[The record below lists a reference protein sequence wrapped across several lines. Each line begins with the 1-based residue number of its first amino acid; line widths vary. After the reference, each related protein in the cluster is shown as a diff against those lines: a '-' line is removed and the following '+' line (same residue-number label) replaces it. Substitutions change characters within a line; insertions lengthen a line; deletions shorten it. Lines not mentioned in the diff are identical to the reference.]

1 MKIEIV
7 EDLKTKM
14 NEDNKYIKKV
24 IKGKKVDRDKVE
36 KTIVVTP
43 ELFTKIF
50 SPQRIKLM
58 LKIRGNNIGSIYQ
71 LAKELDRKYEAVYR
85 DIKLLEG
92 IGIVKLKKKT
102 LKKESKYAFW
112 FRLDQASSMRNAL
125 S

>member
-36 KTIVVTP
+36 KSIVVTP

-92 IGIVKLKKKT
+92 IGIVKLKEKDNSKIPFM
-102 LKKESKYAFW
+102 ESMTIPAF
-112 FRLDQASSMRNAL
+112 ASV
-125 S
+125 